1 MASEKI
7 VEAVSMARMTLDEI
21 IEKVCQDPA
30 KKVVPKPALAAKSTP
45 IAKKAGKK
53 IEDDAKKEEQVPMNV
68 AAALDLEEKAPK
80 KKLARREESP
90 RDEELPEFDP
100 DKFEPGYV
108 PKTVKKGEE
117 EYAIVVTGVR
127 DTGLCGGYWG
137 SGSVEGKRRR
147 SKPPETLQLG
157 KNERRGSVGSVSS
170 DKGKESPAPA
180 TKKAT
185 SVPAATPK
193 SGKKQVT
200 KPEVKKEEEVKTPV
214 TSGRGRKRKTE
225 GEAAT
230 PGDKKAKKENNEE
243 DSQEAA
249 LMSRQQ
255 TAVAQALAAGVPG
268 GQQR

>member
-21 IEKVCQDPA
+21 IEKVCQYPA
-30 KKVVPKPALAAKSTP
+30 KKVSSKPACAAKSTP

-147 SKPPETLQLG
+147 SKPPEKLQVG
-157 KNERRGSVGSVSS
+157 KNERRGSVGSVCS
-170 DKGKESPAPA
+170 DRGKEFPAPSLEKTVIA
-180 TKKAT
+180 K
-185 SVPAATPK
+185 ATPK
-193 SGKKQVT
+193 SGKKMT
-200 KPEVKKEEEVKTPV
+200 RPEEAEVKTPV
-214 TSGRGRKRKTE
+214 SSISTAQEKRRRTE
-225 GEAAT
+225 AE
-230 PGDKKAKKENNEE
+230 
-243 DSQEAA
+243 SQ
-249 LMSRQQ
+249 
-255 TAVAQALAAGVPG
+255 VA
-268 GQQR
+268 